1 MADKDTTS
9 EDKHE
14 EILGLLRTDFDGY
27 PLYDMETE
35 EPEKTL
41 EQALEYLDGLR
52 ESGRINMFGAASWL
66 EEEFSF
72 PKQVAKGVL
81 GYWMETF

>member
-1 MADKDTTS
+1 MTS

-14 EILGLLRTDFDGY
+14 EILGLLRKDFDGY
-27 PLYDMETE
+27 PLYDMENEDPE
-35 EPEKTL
+35 ETL

-72 PKQVAKGVL
+72 PKQVAKFAL
-81 GYWMETF
+81 LQ

>member
-1 MADKDTTS
+1 MDVTI

-14 EILGLLRTDFDGY
+14 EILGLLSKDFDGY
-27 PLYDMETE
+27 PPFDMAVEDPE
-35 EPEKTL
+35 ETL
-41 EQALEYLDGLR
+41 EQALEYLDNLR
-52 ESGRINMFGAASWL
+52 ESGRINMFGAAPWL

-81 GYWMETF
+81 GYWMEQF

>member
-1 MADKDTTS
+1 MDVTS

-14 EILGLLRTDFDGY
+14 EILGLLSKDFDGY
-27 PLYDMETE
+27 PPFDMAVEDPE
-35 EPEKTL
+35 ETL
-41 EQALEYLDGLR
+41 EQALEYLDDLR
-52 ESGRINMFGAASWL
+52 KSGQTNMFGAASWL

-81 GYWMETF
+81 VYWMEQF

>member
-1 MADKDTTS
+1 MTS

-14 EILGLLRTDFDGY
+14 EILGLLRKDFDGY

-41 EQALEYLDGLR
+41 EQALDR
-52 ESGRINMFGAASWL
+52 KS
-66 EEEFSF
+66 
-72 PKQVAKGVL
+72 VV
-81 GYWMETF
+81 